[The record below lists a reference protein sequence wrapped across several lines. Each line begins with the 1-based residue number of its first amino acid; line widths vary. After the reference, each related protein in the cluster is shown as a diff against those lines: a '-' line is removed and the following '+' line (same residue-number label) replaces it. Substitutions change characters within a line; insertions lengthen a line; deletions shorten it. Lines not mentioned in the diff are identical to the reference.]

1 MTPTASILQK
11 RLYLIGALVLL
22 LGLGSAA
29 LIYANAEVNS
39 DTAIGYEV
47 VNGVAYPIA
56 SRDSKTFQ
64 HDVRLYGG
72 KFALL
77 SDEFFDWFASLWHG
91 RRLAFTVAAIS
102 IVLSAGIVFV
112 ASGLEK
118 PGPAIRDTD
127 QSR

>member
-1 MTPTASILQK
+1 MTHTISIRQK
-11 RLYLIGALVLL
+11 HLYLIGALVLA

-29 LIYANAEVNS
+29 LIYANAEANA

-47 VNGVAYPIA
+47 VNGVAYPID
-56 SRDSKTFQ
+56 SRDSKAFQ

-77 SDEFFDWFASLWHG
+77 SDEFFDWFAGLWHG

-102 IVLSAGIVFV
+102 VVLSAGIVFV
-112 ASGLEK
+112 AKDLEK
-118 PGPAIRDTD
+118 P
-127 QSR
+127 